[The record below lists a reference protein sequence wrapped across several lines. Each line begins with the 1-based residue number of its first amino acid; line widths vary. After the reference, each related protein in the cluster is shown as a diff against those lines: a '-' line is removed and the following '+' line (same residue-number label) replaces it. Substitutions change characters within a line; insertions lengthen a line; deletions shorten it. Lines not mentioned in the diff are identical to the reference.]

1 MNLLNKESIIQHVT
15 KLAKNPIIIQKENFN
30 CDFLLTFEKCLKTC
44 FDLQHPDTNADVNMS
59 WKDRFFDVDCILDY
73 IHDELNTGH
82 WSTVPL
88 ITRQNYTIASYLK
101 MIFML
106 YDCDNLTVDVI
117 QSSLNAVDMGLLLG
131 APIKENP
138 ELLNESAKYLQV
150 QLNCLETR
158 LEGPAETLKRK
169 LQDDDMGLDQEFNE
183 LRGVK
188 VETRELPSIET
199 FNKNFFIPQIPV
211 KLTGCM
217 AHWPASTKW
226 LDVNYLLNVAGSRT
240 VPIEI
245 GSHYT
250 DESWSQK
257 LMTLK
262 DFISQHYL
270 SKSGKIGYLAQHNL
284 FDQITELREDIR
296 VPDYCCCSLNYLES
310 SEPDINAWLGPKGTV
325 SPLHQDPKNNILAQV
340 YGTKRLLLFSPEDT
354 PYLYPHGEKML
365 SNTAQVDPLKPD
377 DKFPDFNKAKMY
389 KCLLQPGE
397 MLFIPQKWWHHVT
410 ALDKSFSVSFW
421 WQ

>member
-73 IHDELNTGH
+73 IHDELNT
-82 WSTVPL
+82 
-88 ITRQNYTIASYLK
+88 
-101 MIFML
+101 
-106 YDCDNLTVDVI
+106 
-117 QSSLNAVDMGLLLG
+117 DMGLLLG